1 MNELRA
7 RIKSLENL
15 RPANPSY
22 EKTLQQ
28 VVSLKLELAEIRA
41 RQALPLDLPYLT
53 TPGSNSIQQQSIA
66 RSDGSS
72 MTPEEQKIIEERTAH
87 AETMN
92 TLQSCDEL
100 VSSSLRKQNS
110 TGVKKFTLLD
120 FDL

>member
-1 MNELRA
+1 LNELRA
-7 RIKSLENL
+7 RIKSLEHL

-100 VSSSLRKQNS
+100 VSNLLRKQ
-110 TGVKKFTLLD
+110 LRM
-120 FDL
+120 